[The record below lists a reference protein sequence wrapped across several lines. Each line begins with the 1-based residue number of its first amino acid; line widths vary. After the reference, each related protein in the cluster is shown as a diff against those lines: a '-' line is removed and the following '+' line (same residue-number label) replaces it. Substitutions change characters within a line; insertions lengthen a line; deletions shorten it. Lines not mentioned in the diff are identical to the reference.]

1 MRQSYRWP
9 GKTILIAEDAETS
22 IQYFAAALAHTEL
35 NILWAANGFEAVE
48 LYRSNPHIHLIL
60 MDLDMPGMDGLDA
73 TRTIRSFSP
82 EVPIVAQTAHALL
95 ADSLAGS
102 EAGCTDFITKPI
114 SLSVLLKTIDRFLNT
129 GGEGAG
135 CSKNR

>member
-1 MRQSYRWP
+1 MRQTYSWP

-22 IQYFAAALAHTEL
+22 IQYFAAALAHSEL
-35 NILWAANGFEAVE
+35 NILWAGNGFEAVE
-48 LYRSNPHIHLIL
+48 LYKNNPHIALIL

-73 TRTIRSFSP
+73 TRAIRSLSST
-82 EVPIVAQTAHALL
+82 VPIVAQTAHVLL

-114 SLSVLLKTIDRFLNT
+114 SLSVLLKTIDRFLNSGRT
-129 GGEGAG
+129 
-135 CSKNR
+135 SKSRITDH